1 MVGCYCL
8 LALKSG
14 AIHKLQDKI
23 SHKHESRSAGSEA
36 EGFSPISPLCPGR
49 EDSPSWDRRPRM
61 LSPTASTWEEVLGV
75 TGGEFNQHTAHLTA
89 FVWVCVR
96 AHRRAP
102 VFRRIRSPINWPF
115 SSIIIKS
122 FSAGSSDYS
131 MNSNLWSSF
140 QELRWHVSLRKGIS
154 LLQFWGV
161 RVLQWGKLGDP
172 ERARCAG
179 LGAEGSG
186 QASGGKVPPIK
197 GHC

>member
-8 LALKSG
+8 LALKSEP
-14 AIHKLQDKI
+14 IHKLQDKI
-23 SHKHESRSAGSEA
+23 SHRHESRSAGREA
-36 EGFSPISPLCPGR
+36 EGFSPISPPCPGR

-75 TGGEFNQHTAHLTA
+75 TGEFNQHTAHLTA

-115 SSIIIKS
+115 SSITIKS

-140 QELRWHVSLRKGIS
+140 HMEDGNCLWIIWLI
-154 LLQFWGV
+154 LLVWRIIWNKCLTNRSNAKRNAWCQ
-161 RVLQWGKLGDP
+161 L
-172 ERARCAG
+172 
-179 LGAEGSG
+179 
-186 QASGGKVPPIK
+186 
-197 GHC
+197 